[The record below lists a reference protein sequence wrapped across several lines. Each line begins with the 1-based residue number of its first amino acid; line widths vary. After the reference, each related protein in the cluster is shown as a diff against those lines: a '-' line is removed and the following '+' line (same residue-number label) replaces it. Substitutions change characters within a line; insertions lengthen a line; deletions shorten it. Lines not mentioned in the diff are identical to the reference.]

1 MWSSRLEQ
9 AKKEEGKVPPIN
21 FFSNAAVDAPFLVR
35 QVIIRLL
42 KVPTPQIIW
51 EAEAG

>member
-9 AKKEEGKVPPIN
+9 AKKEEGKVQPIN
-21 FFSNAAVDAPFLVR
+21 FFSNAAVDTPFLVR
-35 QVIIRLL
+35 QVIIRL
-42 KVPTPQIIW
+42 KVPTPQILW